1 MPWHPKHPAKVPII
15 TIPQSVIYKSPQA
28 ALNVSSHLMR
38 VVWQLPGVEEEVPPP
53 TLLRLR
59 ERALFSSWLA
69 SKPPCC
75 SKPPKPTLPSLLF
88 NPCTSIQQAGKPR
101 SCCWSHHPRPLLPL
115 IQSALPHP
123 PSPQSHPPL
132 TSCPPS
138 RASLYSIYPPIHA
151 VQRSPPRVIHSLINI
166 PHASFGIIPPGLM
179 LWMAGEISKNGLRG
193 PQAEH

>member
-1 MPWHPKHPAKVPII
+1 MSCVVWGFVHFGSGLGNALAS
-15 TIPQSVIYKSPQA
+15 QSLASQSLANILQKNLSQQQTNNTPQA
-28 ALNVSSHLMR
+28 SLSVSSHLMR
-38 VVWQLPGVEEEVPPP
+38 VVWQLPGVEEVPPP

-123 PSPQSHPPL
+123 PSLLSL
-132 TSCPPS
+132 T
-138 RASLYSIYPPIHA
+138 LH
-151 VQRSPPRVIHSLINI
+151 
-166 PHASFGIIPPGLM
+166 
-179 LWMAGEISKNGLRG
+179 
-193 PQAEH
+193 